1 MSDTRL
7 LRITSCKDVYHGS
20 NDKGD
25 FIVYEIGA
33 VDADGNPVEVDLR
46 SFDNLPLDG
55 EPREFEVTPYHGKNG
70 VSYTLRLPGQARAT
84 GSSPGARLGPKVDEL
99 RERVD
104 GLEHRLTQLEERLQ
118 AGPTPRLETAAA
130 PTDEEDIPF

>member
-55 EPREFEVTPYHGKNG
+55 
-70 VSYTLRLPGQARAT
+70 QARAT

-104 GLEHRLTQLEERLQ
+104 GLEHRLTQLEGRLQ